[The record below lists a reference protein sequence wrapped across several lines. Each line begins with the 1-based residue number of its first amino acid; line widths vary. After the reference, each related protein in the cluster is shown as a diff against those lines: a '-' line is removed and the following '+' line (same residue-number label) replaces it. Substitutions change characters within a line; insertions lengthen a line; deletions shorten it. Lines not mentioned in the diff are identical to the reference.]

1 MRFRYGGEDVVFV
14 GFYNNSED
22 LRSVLTGT

>member
-1 MRFRYGGEDVVFV
+1 MHFRYGGADVVFV

-22 LRSVLTGT
+22 LRSVLAGT